1 MRVLITG
8 GTGFIGSRLAL
19 QCLARG
25 DAVQVLGLEN
35 TSVETANRVCL
46 AARGAEVIPA
56 SVLNKERL
64 LTVVQGIDVV
74 YHLAAAQHEANVADQ
89 HFWDVNV
96 TGTHHLLEVSL
107 EAGVKRFVH
116 GSTIGVYGAALDGI
130 IDEQSPPQPDNI
142 YGRTKLEGEKLVL
155 SYREKLPVVI
165 VRISETYGPGDHRLL
180 KLFRAI
186 HKNVFFMIGN
196 GENKHHLIYI
206 NDLIDGLSLAAT
218 VAEAVGEMFV
228 LAGKEALTTNDM
240 VTIIAEQL
248 GTHIRKFRAPL
259 PLLMV
264 LATMLETGLRPL
276 GIQPPLHRRRMD
288 FFKKSFTL
296 SHDKAS
302 HLLGFTPKCSFAEG
316 VKETAMWYRSNGY
329 LS

>member
-1 MRVLITG
+1 MHVLITG

-19 QCLARG
+19 QCLAKG
-25 DAVQVLGLEN
+25 DAVRVLGLEN
-35 TSVETANRVCL
+35 TSAETANRTCL
-46 AARGAEVIPA
+46 AARGADVIPA

-64 LTVVQGIDVV
+64 LTAVQGIDVV
-74 YHLAAAQHEANVADQ
+74 YHLAAAQHEANVTDA
-89 HFWDVNV
+89 HFRDVNV
-96 TGTHHLLEVSL
+96 TGTRHLLEASI

-116 GSTIGVYGAALDGI
+116 GSTIGVYGAALEGT
-130 IDEQSPPQPDNI
+130 IDEQSPLQPDNI
-142 YGRTKLEGEKLVL
+142 YGSTKLEGERLVL
-155 SYREKLPVVI
+155 SYREKLPIVI
-165 VRISETYGPGDHRLL
+165 IRISETYGPGDHRLL

-206 NDLIDGLSLAAT
+206 NDLIDGLFLAAS
-218 VAEAVGEMFV
+218 VAEAVGEVFV
-228 LAGKEALTTNDM
+228 LSGKEALTTNDM
-240 VTIIAEQL
+240 VAIIAEQL

-259 PLLMV
+259 SLFMI
-264 LATMLETGLRPL
+264 LAGMLETGLRPL

-296 SHDKAS
+296 SHAKAS
-302 HLLGFTPKCSFAEG
+302 NLLGFIPKFSFTEG
-316 VKETAMWYRSNGY
+316 VKETATWYRSHGY